1 MKKFNNIVRMML
13 VLVVTLMTFSGAAI
27 TAQAA
32 GPREYPQRWEQRDSQ
47 WDRHDNDRH
56 DRRDDRDW
64 QKDQRR
70 WEKDHKSQA
79 QKDVDKAN
87 RKANIAIGVA
97 AVATII
103 ALTK

>member
-1 MKKFNNIVRMML
+1 MKKFNYIVRMML
-13 VLVVTLMTFSGAAI
+13 VLVVTFMTFSSAAL

-32 GPREYPQRWEQRDSQ
+32 GPRDYPRRWEQRD
-47 WDRHDNDRH
+47 DRDYRHDDRNWEKE
-56 DRRDDRDW
+56 R
-64 QKDQRR
+64 KN
-70 WEKDHKSQA
+70 WEKDHKTST

>member
-1 MKKFNNIVRMML
+1 MKKFNYIVRMML
-13 VLVVTLMTFSGAAI
+13 VLVVTFMTFSGAAL

-32 GPREYPQRWEQRDSQ
+32 EPHSYSHSWEQRD
-47 WDRHDNDRH
+47 
-56 DRRDDRDW
+56 DRDYRHHDDDW
-64 QKDQRR
+64 EKNRKR
-70 WEKDHKSQA
+70 WEKDHKSEY
-79 QKDVDKAN
+79 QKKVDKAN

>member
-1 MKKFNNIVRMML
+1 MTATIVMM
-13 VLVVTLMTFSGAAI
+13 
-27 TAQAA
+27 TAT
-32 GPREYPQRWEQRDSQ
+32 G
-47 WDRHDNDRH
+47 
-56 DRRDDRDW
+56 
-64 QKDQRR
+64 
-70 WEKDHKSQA
+70 EKNHKTST

>member
-1 MKKFNNIVRMML
+1 MKKFNYIVRMML
-13 VLVVTLMTFSGAAI
+13 VLVVTFMTFSGAAL

-32 GPREYPQRWEQRDSQ
+32 EPHSYSHSWEQRD
-47 WDRHDNDRH
+47 
-56 DRRDDRDW
+56 DRDYRHHDGDW
-64 QKDQRR
+64 EKHRKR
-70 WEKDHKSQA
+70 WEKDHKSES
-79 QKDVDKAN
+79 QKKVDKAN

>member
-1 MKKFNNIVRMML
+1 MKKFNYIVRMML
-13 VLVVTLMTFSGAAI
+13 VLVVTFMTFSGA
-27 TAQAA
+27 
-32 GPREYPQRWEQRDSQ
+32 
-47 WDRHDNDRH
+47 DRN
-56 DRRDDRDW
+56 
-64 QKDQRR
+64 
-70 WEKDHKSQA
+70 WEKERKDWEKNHKTST

>member
-1 MKKFNNIVRMML
+1 MKKFNYIVRMML
-13 VLVVTLMTFSGAAI
+13 VLVVTFMTFSGAAL

-32 GPREYPQRWEQRDSQ
+32 GPRDYPQRWEQRD
-47 WDRHDNDRH
+47 DRN
-56 DRRDDRDW
+56 
-64 QKDQRR
+64 
-70 WEKDHKSQA
+70 WEKERKDWEKNHKTST

>member
-1 MKKFNNIVRMML
+1 MKKFNYIVRMML
-13 VLVVTLMTFSGAAI
+13 VLVVTFMTFSGAAL

-32 GPREYPQRWEQRDSQ
+32 EPHSHSHRWEQRD
-47 WDRHDNDRH
+47 
-56 DRRDDRDW
+56 DRDYRHHDGDW
-64 QKDQRR
+64 EKNRKQ
-70 WEKDHKSQA
+70 WEKDHKSES
-79 QKDVDKAN
+79 QKKVDKAN

>member
-1 MKKFNNIVRMML
+1 MKKFNYIVRMML
-13 VLVVTLMTFSGAAI
+13 VLVVTFMTFSGAAL

-32 GPREYPQRWEQRDSQ
+32 GPRDYPKRWEQ
-47 WDRHDNDRH
+47 H
-56 DRRDDRDW
+56 DDRDYRHDDRNLKKER
-64 QKDQRR
+64 KD
-70 WEKDHKSQA
+70 WEKNHKTST
-79 QKDVDKAN
+79 QKDVDNAN

>member
-1 MKKFNNIVRMML
+1 MKKFNYIVRMML
-13 VLVVTLMTFSGAAI
+13 VLVVTFMTFSGAAL

-32 GPREYPQRWEQRDSQ
+32 EPHSHSHRWEQRD
-47 WDRHDNDRH
+47 
-56 DRRDDRDW
+56 DRDYRHHDGDW
-64 QKDQRR
+64 EKNRKR
-70 WEKDHKSQA
+70 WEKDHKSES
-79 QKDVDKAN
+79 QKKVDKAN

>member
-1 MKKFNNIVRMML
+1 MKKFNYIVRMML
-13 VLVVTLMTFSGAAI
+13 VLVVTFMTFSGAAL

-32 GPREYPQRWEQRDSQ
+32 GPEIIHSAGNSAMTATIVMMTATGKNER
-47 WDRHDNDRH
+47 
-56 DRRDDRDW
+56 
-64 QKDQRR
+64 KD
-70 WEKDHKSQA
+70 WEKNHKTST

>member
-1 MKKFNNIVRMML
+1 MKKFNYIVRMML
-13 VLVVTLMTFSGAAI
+13 VLVVTFMTFSGAAL

-32 GPREYPQRWEQRDSQ
+32 EPHSYSPS
-47 WDRHDNDRH
+47 WDQ
-56 DRRDDRDW
+56 RDDRDYRHHDGDW
-64 QKDQRR
+64 EKNRKR
-70 WEKDHKSQA
+70 WEKDHKSEY
-79 QKDVDKAN
+79 QKKVDKAN